1 MNDNIKTPDHIA
13 IILDGNGRW
22 AKERGKTRSYGHEVG
37 FNNVKSIAFYA
48 SDLGVKAL
56 SLYCFSTENWN
67 RPSDEV
73 RFLMSIPSKF
83 YNDGKAY
90 KDKNIKVI
98 VSGRKDRI
106 PDSTYKALSDL
117 MNDTKDST
125 GMILNICFDYGALND
140 IYSAVNTLVSKGESL
155 KDEKDIYN
163 HLSTK
168 GLPLIDLLI
177 RTGGEKRLSNF
188 LLLEASYAELYFT
201 DIYWPDFKEEDLMN
215 AIKDYSNRN
224 RRFGGIKE

>member
-106 PDSTYKALSDL
+106 PDSTLKALSDL
-117 MNDTKDST
+117 MNDTKDSS

-140 IYSAVNTLVSKGESL
+140 IYSAVNTLVLKGESL

-163 HLSTK
+163 HLSTN

>member
-1 MNDNIKTPDHIA
+1 MTNNVNIPSHIA

-67 RPSDEV
+67 RPTDEV
-73 RFLMSIPSKF
+73 NFLMSIPSKF

-98 VSGRKDRI
+98 VSGRKDRV
-106 PDSTYKALSDL
+106 PKNTLKALNNL
-117 MNDTKDST
+117 MDDTKDST
-125 GMILNICFDYGALND
+125 GMVLNICFDYGALND
-140 IYSAVNTLVSKGESL
+140 IYNAFNNLLLNNEQL

-163 HLSTK
+163 YLSTK

-201 DIYWPDFKEEDLMN
+201 DMYWPDFKEKDLMD
-215 AIKDYSNRN
+215 AIKDYSSRN

>member
-1 MNDNIKTPDHIA
+1 MTNNVNIPSHIA

-73 RFLMSIPSKF
+73 NFLMSIPSKF

-98 VSGRKDRI
+98 VSGRKDRV
-106 PDSTYKALSDL
+106 PKNTLKTLNDL

-125 GMILNICFDYGALND
+125 GMVLNICFDYGALND
-140 IYSAVNTLVSKGESL
+140 IYSAFNNLLLNNEQL

-163 HLSTK
+163 YLSTK

-201 DIYWPDFKEEDLMN
+201 DMYWPDFKEKDLMD
-215 AIKDYSNRN
+215 AIKDYSSRN

>member
-1 MNDNIKTPDHIA
+1 MNNEIKIPSHIA

-67 RPSDEV
+67 RPNDEV
-73 RFLMSIPSKF
+73 DFLMSIPSKF
-83 YNDGKAY
+83 YNDGKKY
-90 KDKNIKVI
+90 KEKNIKVI

-106 PDSTYKALSDL
+106 PKNTLKSLNDL
-117 MNDTKDST
+117 MDETKEST
-125 GMILNICFDYGALND
+125 GMVLNICFDYGALND
-140 IYSAVNTLVSKGESL
+140 IYNAVNTLVLNNNQL

-163 HLSTK
+163 YLSTK
-168 GLPLIDLLI
+168 KLPLIDLLI

-201 DIYWPDFKEEDLMN
+201 DMYWPDFKEKDLMD
-215 AIKDYSNRN
+215 AIIDYSSRN